1 MKILTDFHTHTVYS
15 KNNHG
20 KGTIRENVE
29 VAIEKGLKELWITDH
44 GPSHIMFG
52 IKRSKF
58 REVRQEID
66 RLNREFQGI
75 IDIYFGLEAN
85 VMNYKGTIDIGEEEM
100 QYLDGINVGFHY
112 GIINPN
118 LRSFFYFWIVNPLS
132 KLIRPL
138 KPWIANKNTD
148 ALIAILENYDIQ
160 IITHPGDKVPVDI
173 ERLAQACVRTNT
185 ALEINASHE
194 NLTVADAKKIYK
206 TGVMYSLGSDAH
218 NPRRVGDL
226 DEAIR
231 RAKQAG
237 ISPERIINQK
247 A

>member
-20 KGTIRENVE
+20 KGTIRKNVE